1 MNKETDQF
9 FTDLKETL
17 SAYVDIKLQL
27 VRLSA
32 YEKSARAVAL
42 SALGL
47 MLFFTLLFALLF
59 VFLTLGFFLGE
70 IIGSDALGFSIV
82 ALAYLILLGI
92 QMLMRNRIRRWIEN
106 LVINELTKDDDVDNG
121 EELPIN

>member
-92 QMLMRNRIRRWIEN
+92 QVIMRNRIRRWIEN

>member
-9 FTDLKETL
+9 FIDLKESL

-106 LVINELTKDDDVDNG
+106 LVINELTKDDGVDNG